1 MVGVFLKLNSLL
13 IVKNVNELVYDDFFG
28 GTQFLTDRDSSYL
41 DSWFW
46 KICPMC
52 QLFSHNN
59 IRVMRFTKGVL

>member
-1 MVGVFLKLNSLL
+1 MVGVFLKLKLFIDCEKCQS
-13 IVKNVNELVYDDFFG
+13 VGYDDFFG
-28 GTQFLTDRDSSYL
+28 GTQFLSDRDSSYL

-59 IRVMRFTKGVL
+59 IRVMRFTKGVF